1 MLNVLNETNKEN
13 SNKSLKKWWK
23 MITAQQPGFY
33 TYPKYK
39 SMSKKETN
47 YSWFVQLIN
56 NK

>member
-39 SMSKKETN
+39 YMSKKETN